1 MFFAITF
8 ENIFSIFIVEELHYN
23 GSWRVFT
30 TDMTPSLDLDGSFIN
45 VISHSRLQFFLN
57 SSLLQTVDCDV
68 RTALLKALFLSPF
81 SNFATDDFNSLT
93 CS

>member
-8 ENIFSIFIVEELHYN
+8 ENIFPIFIVGELHYN
-23 GSWRVFT
+23 GSRRVLT
-30 TDMTPSLDLDGSFIN
+30 TDMTPSLDLNGSFIN
-45 VISHSRLQFFLN
+45 VISHSGLQFFPN

-68 RTALLKALFLSPF
+68 RTALLNALFSSPY
-81 SNFATDDFNSLT
+81 SNFDTDDFNSLT